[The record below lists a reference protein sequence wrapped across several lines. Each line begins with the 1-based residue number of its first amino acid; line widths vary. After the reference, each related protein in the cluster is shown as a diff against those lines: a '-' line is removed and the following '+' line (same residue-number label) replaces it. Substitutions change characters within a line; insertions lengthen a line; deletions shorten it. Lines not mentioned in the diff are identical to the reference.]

1 MLGTF
6 TIGKGRVLA
15 AGLAALGIAWLVL
28 QPARADELDDL
39 RNEVDQ
45 LKQQVT
51 FLQNQIPGAGA
62 MASDSGAVSG
72 GGTVAAQQEVR
83 MQQLQDQMAQITGQI
98 EQVGLKVDDLSQ
110 RLDRLQKDA
119 EFRLTQLEQGS
130 GTGASAGM
138 STIAPDGTIEPP
150 QGNATGAESS
160 SETVGTAATPPAGT
174 QPGVLGT
181 LTPEQAANLPQAPE
195 GAAEAAAAAAAGA
208 APVAAQEASGAALP
222 GDTPNEQYDYAT
234 GMLQR
239 GAYPEAELAL
249 KAFVSQHPKD
259 PLAGNAQY
267 WLGETYYVRSDF
279 KNAAVAFAEGYQKY
293 PNSSK
298 APDNLLKLG
307 MSLGQTGQKD
317 NACTAFRQLA
327 KQFPDASGAIKDR
340 AARAKQRYG
349 CPA

>member
-1 MLGTF
+1 MLGF
-6 TIGKGRVLA
+6 TIGTGRVLS
-15 AGLAALGIAWLVL
+15 AGIAMLGMVWLAA
-28 QPARADELDDL
+28 QPVRADEMDDL
-39 RNEVDQ
+39 RRDIEQ

-62 MASDSGAVSG
+62 MTNGGSGTG
-72 GGTVAAQQEVR
+72 PLAAQQEVR
-83 MQQLQDQMAQITGQI
+83 MQQFQDQITQITGQI

-110 RLDRLQKDA
+110 RLDKLQKDV
-119 EFRLTQLEQGS
+119 EFRLTQLEQAGGS
-130 GTGASAGM
+130 GGM
-138 STIAPDGTIEPP
+138 NTVAADGTIMAP
-150 QGNATGAESS
+150 QGDGAAAAPTTE
-160 SETVGTAATPPAGT
+160 TAAAAPAGAQSGA

-195 GAAEAAAAAAAGA
+195 GAAEAAAAAAAGQTA
-208 APVAAQEASGAALP
+208 AVQAPDGAALP
-222 GDTPNEQYDYAT
+222 GDTPSEQYDYAT
-234 GMLQR
+234 GLLQR
-239 GAYPEAELAL
+239 GAYAEAEGAL
-249 KAFVSQHPKD
+249 KAFVAQHPKD

>member
-1 MLGTF
+1 MLGF
-6 TIGKGRVLA
+6 TIGRGRVVSAGIAVLGMVWLA
-15 AGLAALGIAWLVL
+15 A
-28 QPARADELDDL
+28 QPVRADEMDDL
-39 RNEVDQ
+39 RRDIEQ

-62 MASDSGAVSG
+62 MTNGT
-72 GGTVAAQQEVR
+72 GGTGPLAAQQEVR
-83 MQQLQDQMAQITGQI
+83 MQQFQDQITQITGQI

-110 RLDRLQKDA
+110 RLDKLQKDV
-119 EFRLTQLEQGS
+119 EFRLSQLEQAGGS
-130 GTGASAGM
+130 GGM
-138 STIAPDGTIEPP
+138 NTVAPDGTIMAP
-150 QGNATGAESS
+150 QGGGAAAAPATEADAGQAQASAQAPAATTGA
-160 SETVGTAATPPAGT
+160 

-195 GAAEAAAAAAAGA
+195 GAAEAAAAAAAGETA
-208 APVAAQEASGAALP
+208 AVQGSGGAALP

-234 GMLQR
+234 GLLQR
-239 GAYPEAELAL
+239 GAYAEAEVAL
-249 KAFVSQHPKD
+249 KAFVAQHPKD

-317 NACTAFRQLA
+317 NACTAFRQLG
-327 KQFPDASGAIKDR
+327 KQFPAASGAIKDR